1 MDARSAFML
10 NPRSVYRALRG
21 LVGLS
26 ALFCATL
33 GFASELVPAPLRSAI
48 IVRSAGYERGFA
60 ARPGEAVLAV
70 VLGKSGAPAEDGHT
84 MVSLFTKLLKETQI
98 SGRRTRVVQVTYD
111 TAAKTVDEL
120 KMQRAEIVYF
130 SSGLEG
136 VVKSVPGLEGGIRR
150 ILVCANG
157 GDVAEGCTLGVE
169 REGERPRLVL
179 NLKQANANGLRFDPS
194 LLRLVRIVR

>member
-1 MDARSAFML
+1 MDVRSVAMLNRSA
-10 NPRSVYRALRG
+10 PRAQRA
-21 LVGLS
+21 VIGLS
-26 ALFCATL
+26 VLFCATL

-60 ARPGEAVLAV
+60 ARSGEAVLAV
-70 VLGKSGAPAEDGHT
+70 VLGKSGAPAEDGHA
-84 MVSLFTKLLKETQI
+84 MVTVFTKLLKETQI
-98 SGRRTRVVQVTYD
+98 SGRRTRVVQLTFD

-120 KMQRAEIVYF
+120 RSQRAEIVYF
-130 SSGLEG
+130 SSGLENI
-136 VVKSVPGLEGGIRR
+136 VKSVPGSEGGIRR

-169 REGERPRLVL
+169 RDGERPRLVL
-179 NLKQANANGLRFDPS
+179 NLKQANASGLRFDPG